1 MTCGM
6 GASTAM
12 IYTDALFGAE
22 RVAAHFVKAL
32 RALCRLGKSAQK
44 SGWSGTLGE
53 KLQKTKRYRNIFL
66 FYKMFCSK

>member
-44 SGWSGTLGE
+44 DQCTFWSGMLG
-53 KLQKTKRYRNIFL
+53 KKCAKICLGKVTKNKKI
-66 FYKMFCSK
+66 